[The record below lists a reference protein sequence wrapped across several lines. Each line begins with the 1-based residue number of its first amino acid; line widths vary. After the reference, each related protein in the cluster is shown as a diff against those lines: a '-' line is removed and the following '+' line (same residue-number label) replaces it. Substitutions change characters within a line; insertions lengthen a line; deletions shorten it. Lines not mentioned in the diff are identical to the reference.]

1 MQNIFN
7 AAPNADNFDLVSC
20 LTRSWLVDKEA
31 LVFPNWLKQRCSLI
45 DDNKTGQPSHVGTRG
60 SFNSEHCKTKLCDV
74 NSSNPGNFHILE
86 EIN

>member
-7 AAPNADNFDLVSC
+7 TAPNADNSDLVSC

-31 LVFPNWLKQRCSLI
+31 LVFPNWHKQRCRLI
-45 DDNKTGQPSHVGTRG
+45 EDNKTGHPSHMGTRG

-74 NSSNPGNFHILE
+74 NSSSPENIHNLE
-86 EIN
+86 ETN